1 MAQKNKMKELA
12 AFSWG
17 NCDQGKW
24 KRISEVANLLEDAHQ
39 IFSHPLHASLW

>member
-1 MAQKNKMKELA
+1 MAQKNIKELA

-24 KRISEVANLLEDAHQ
+24 KGISEAANLLEDAHQ
-39 IFSHPLHASLW
+39 RFYRPVHASLW